1 MSKSRNTCVAFAA
14 LSICAM
20 VALFLPATLSVRA
33 ETEARRVAPMV
44 RIAPPA
50 PVFNEKERLA
60 ELARRRAHVAE
71 AIGPKSLL
79 ILFSTEPRVY
89 TNDVDYQYRQENNL
103 YYLTNLK
110 QKGAT
115 LVLLPGNNQVSEILF
130 LPRRN
135 PAAETWTGHMYSPQE
150 ASEISGVREI
160 WEASEFEPF
169 IKALRN
175 RQPYRPKA
183 ESIFMS
189 DLPATTQMANGN
201 GFEPLLEA
209 AGKNEA
215 ALYLLVPREL
225 ESREYKQEQR
235 FASDWAKSA
244 SNFSVKNAAS
254 IFVQMRLRKSPMEL
268 QIMQHAIDISTEAHE
283 RAWVAAADARWEY
296 EVDAEVAYTFKLRN
310 ADNWGY
316 PDIVG
321 CGPNATTLHYEE
333 SQGPVTMGQ
342 LLLMDVGA
350 EYDHYSADV
359 TRTFPVN
366 GKFSNA
372 QAQVYQIVY
381 DAQEAAA
388 KASHPGGNLSEVNR
402 AATEVIKDGLA
413 KLGLITDRN
422 SAQYRIWFM
431 HGTSH
436 WLGMNVHDVGGGG
449 KFEPGMVFTNEPGIY
464 VRPDALDYMPGG
476 WKQEEWEKFKTAIA
490 PAFQKYKGIGVRIE
504 DDMVIT
510 PDGVRWMTE
519 ALPRKIS
526 DIEDFI
532 AKARH
537 GGN

>member
-1 MSKSRNTCVAFAA
+1 MSRFQTMRVTFAA
-14 LSICAM
+14 LSVCA
-20 VALFLPATLSVRA
+20 LSFCISLSTSATG
-33 ETEARRVAPMV
+33 ENEARRVASIIRV
-44 RIAPPA
+44 A
-50 PVFNEKERLA
+50 PVAPRFDEKERLA
-60 ELARRRAHVAE
+60 ELAQRRARVAQ

-115 LVLLPGNNQVSEILF
+115 LVLLPGNKQVEEILF

-150 ASEISGVREI
+150 AYEISGIHEI
-160 WEASEFEPF
+160 WEANEFGPF
-169 IKALRN
+169 VKALRD
-175 RQPYRPKA
+175 RQPYRPAKD
-183 ESIFMS
+183 ENIFRS
-189 DLPATTQMANGN
+189 ELPASTQMANGN
-201 GFEPLLEA
+201 GFEPLLDA
-209 AGKNEA
+209 AAKNEA
-215 ALYLLVPREL
+215 GLYLLVPREV

-235 FASDWAKSA
+235 FASEWAKSA
-244 SNFSVKNAAS
+244 SNFSVKNASA
-254 IFVQMRLRKSPMEL
+254 IFIELRLRKSPMEL
-268 QIMQHAIDISTEAHE
+268 RIMQHAIDISTEAHE
-283 RAWVAAADARWEY
+283 RAWAAAGAAKWEY

-316 PDIVG
+316 PDSVG

-333 SQGPVTMGQ
+333 SQGPVAMGQ

-366 GKFSNA
+366 GKFSPA
-372 QAQVYQIVY
+372 QAEIYQIVY

-388 KASHPGGNLSEVNR
+388 KAARPGSNLSEVHR
-402 AATEVIKDGLA
+402 AATEVIKDGLL

-422 SAQYRIWFM
+422 SPQYRIWFM

-436 WLGMNVHDVGGGG
+436 WLGMNVHDVGGGA

-464 VRPDALDYMPGG
+464 VRPDALDYVPGG
-476 WKQEEWEKFKTAIA
+476 WSQENWDKFKSTIG
-490 PAFQKYKGIGVRIE
+490 PAFQKYKGSGVRIE

-519 ALPRKIS
+519 ALPRKIA

-532 AKARH
+532 AKARK
-537 GGN
+537 

>member
-1 MSKSRNTCVAFAA
+1 VGAEN
-14 LSICAM
+14 
-20 VALFLPATLSVRA
+20 PAN
-33 ETEARRVAPMV
+33 EARRVASV
-44 RIAPPA
+44 IRIAPAA
-50 PVFNEKERLA
+50 PLFDEKERLS
-60 ELARRRAHVAE
+60 ELAQRRARVAK
-71 AIGPKSLL
+71 AIGPQSLL

-89 TNDVDYQYRQENNL
+89 TNDVNYQYRQENNL

-115 LVLLPGNNQVSEILF
+115 LVLLPGDMQFSEILF
-130 LPRRN
+130 LPRRK

-150 ASEISGVREI
+150 ANEISGIREI

-169 IKALRN
+169 VKALRN
-175 RQPYRPKA
+175 RQPYRPKQ
-183 ESIFMS
+183 ESIFLS
-189 DLPATTQMANGN
+189 DLSTSSQLLNAN
-201 GFEPLLEA
+201 GFEPLLA
-209 AGKNEA
+209 AAAKNEA
-215 ALYLLVPREL
+215 GLYLLIPREL
-225 ESREYKQEQR
+225 ESSEYKQEQR
-235 FASDWAKSA
+235 FASDWVRSA
-244 SNFSVKNAAS
+244 SNFVVKNATP
-254 IFVQMRLRKSPMEL
+254 IFTEMRLRKSPMEL
-268 QIMQHAIDISTEAHE
+268 RIMQHAIDISTEAHE
-283 RAWVAAADARWEY
+283 RAWVAAASAKWEY

-333 SQGPVTMGQ
+333 SQGPVKMGQ

-366 GKFSNA
+366 GTFSPE

-388 KASHPGGNLSEVNR
+388 KAARPGSNLSDVDR
-402 AATEVIKDGLA
+402 AATEVIKDGLLR
-413 KLGLITDRN
+413 LGLINDRN
-422 SAQYRIWFM
+422 SNQFRLWFM

-436 WLGMNVHDVGGGG
+436 WLGMNVHDVGGGA

-464 VRPDALDYMPGG
+464 VRPDALDYLPGG
-476 WKQEEWEKFKTAIA
+476 WKQEDWNKFKAAIG
-490 PAFQKYKGIGVRIE
+490 PAFEKYKSIGVRIE

-510 PDGVRWMTE
+510 PEGVRWMTE

-526 DIEDFI
+526 DIEEFI
-532 AKARH
+532 SKSRSEAK
-537 GGN
+537 